1 MEYLGIVLQYLFL
14 IRVVSVLII
23 EVIFAFKF
31 TQTCFCFFL
40 KVNTMYRQTVAN
52 SQWELYH
59 NRSATDQMVLACQML
74 KGDTNIRGQN
84 TDCFTNHN
92 GIYIY
97 IYIYFTIQVQCVTF
111 T

>member
-74 KGDTNIRGQN
+74 KEDRNIRRQN
-84 TDCFTNHN
+84 TEYFASLNQ
-92 GIYIY
+92 IYMY
-97 IYIYFTIQVQCVTF
+97 T
-111 T
+111 